1 MHITLSII
9 YLDRTP
15 KADWPLENLQR
26 ELEGVTCTMKH
37 IQGREMRAAG
47 IKINSDGRLRRKNNL

>member
-1 MHITLSII
+1 MHITLSIV

-26 ELEGVTCTMKH
+26 ELEAVTCTMKH

-47 IKINSDGRLRRKNNL
+47 IKMTVD